1 MSITLFGAVG
11 YSILFNKN
19 NNKYIIIF
27 SDNHSQLN
35 KCNNYMDI
43 SIWLKQKFS
52 SSHILLEEVNH
63 DDFKFKELWESS
75 DHTQKL
81 KKLYL
86 NNKNK
91 IKPIDIRP
99 YLIPFSLEIF
109 DNYKD
114 DSKITLYNFLNIIDS
129 FYKLNHT
136 FFIKNSNIYNL
147 IQDYIFYHKFSKF
160 YKHSNN
166 VSFINHFLYIKNN
179 YKLFL
184 KKNNKLL
191 KLSLIDIYNNHQY
204 IFEEINSLLND
215 IMEWYICSCII
226 KCNKTHILHSGM
238 FHTTN
243 VIKLLKNYYNFK
255 IIIDKNY
262 NISDNGCITINKKY
276 DDLF

>member
-1 MSITLFGAVG
+1 MSITLYGAVG
-11 YSILFNKN
+11 YSILFNNK

-35 KCNNYMDI
+35 KCNDYIDI
-43 SIWLKQKFS
+43 SIWLKKKFK

-63 DDFKFKELWESS
+63 DDFKFKELWETS

-86 NNKNK
+86 NNKNN

-99 YLIPFSLEIF
+99 NLIPFSLEIF

-114 DSKITLYNFLNIIDS
+114 DNKITLFDFLNIIES
-129 FYKLNHT
+129 FYKLNNT
-136 FFIKNSNIYNL
+136 FFIKNSHIYNL
-147 IQDYIFYHKFSKF
+147 IKNYIFYYKFSYYYITSK
-160 YKHSNN
+160 NI
-166 VSFINHFLYIKNN
+166 SFINHFSYIKKM

-184 KKNNKLL
+184 KKNNKIL

-204 IFEEINSLLND
+204 ILEEINSLLND

-226 KCNKTHILHSGM
+226 DCNTTHILHTGM
-238 FHTTN
+238 YHSTN
-243 VIKLLKNYYNFK
+243 IIKLLKKYYNFK

-262 NISDNGCITINKKY
+262 NTSNNGCITINKKY
-276 DDLF
+276 DTLF